1 MINETEIQALQQLFA
16 KFEQYDLTS
25 EQLEQIHL
33 LIHLLIFTGPD
44 AALTAK
50 VRASYPKDIADTIDY
65 LMDLMVCEKLFSAQ
79 AILDYINKKG
89 KELADWMDAY
99 VAMTPEERRTDDTK
113 RELRLKYYRSPRN

>member
-16 KFEQYDLTS
+16 KFEQYDLTP
-25 EQLEQIHL
+25 EQLEQ
-33 LIHLLIFTGPD
+33 IHLLIFTGPD

-113 RELRLKYYRSPRN
+113 RQLRLLYYMSDKN

>member
-1 MINETEIQALQQLFA
+1 MINETEVQALQQLFA
-16 KFEQYDLTS
+16 KFDHKDLTR
-25 EQLEQIHL
+25 EQLER
-33 LIHLLIFTGPD
+33 IHLLIFTGPD

-50 VRASYPKDIADTIDY
+50 VRSAYSKDMALTIEY

-89 KELADWMDAY
+89 KELADWFDAY

-113 RELRLKYYRSPRN
+113 RELRLRYYRTPKN